1 MTTKDEIINDL
12 KKKIKGLEDENESL
26 WAMLDEVTKSGMDN
40 WMHLVD
46 NLKMDV
52 ISRALM
58 TTKKKEDIN

>member
-26 WAMLDEVTKSGMDN
+26 WAMLDEVTNSGMDN

-46 NLKMDV
+46 KLKMDV

-58 TTKKKEDIN
+58 ITKKKEDLN

>member
-12 KKKIKGLEDENESL
+12 KEKIKGLEDENESL

-58 TTKKKEDIN
+58 ITKKKEDLN

>member
-58 TTKKKEDIN
+58 ITKKKEDLN

>member
-26 WAMLDEVTKSGMDN
+26 WAMLDESKKADVEN
-40 WMHLVD
+40 WVELVEK
-46 NLKMDV
+46 LKMDV

-58 TTKKKEDIN
+58 TSREKGDA

>member
-12 KKKIKGLEDENESL
+12 KEKIKGLEDENESL